1 MKQGALLQIY
11 LLSIILLH
19 CFCGCENQSY
29 PQTLIS
35 ADSLSSVNP
44 DSAIAILTAM
54 KERIAA
60 ENKQTQMYYQL
71 ICLKAKDKAY
81 ITYTSD
87 NSILQILKY
96 YEQKD
101 YKNLWY
107 NGYKVI
113 QMDKK
118 EYIVNQLKRTYHKK
132 YENYCITRIIH
143 RLDNEYIQFITQQLF
158 KRPDGKFAL
167 ADLYFPQLNISVEI
181 DEPYHLTQKEADKQ
195 RTLDIIKADQ
205 EIRKKYTGIEDII
218 LDPIEES
225 RIEIREESSIEEIN
239 NEIDIVI
246 NKIELKISA
255 MGDKFVPWKNVY
267 EPASYY
273 IKKGF
278 IEKNDNAKFKT
289 IDEIGKL
296 FNIEKVSMGYKI
308 HGYVPIVNDSEYF
321 WCPHLKLSDA
331 DVIINNAINTISPD
345 GNYVFEYFK
354 KDNDTEVKKVLDDNI
369 KRYVFAQYKD
379 EIGNESKKFIG
390 VYSLDKDK
398 TLKENVRVWK
408 KISNK
413 IELKK
418 YFN

>member
-1 MKQGALLQIY
+1 MNIWPYNY
-11 LLSIILLH
+11 LRS
-19 CFCGCENQSY
+19 Q
-29 PQTLIS
+29 
-35 ADSLSSVNP
+35 
-44 DSAIAILTAM
+44 
-54 KERIAA
+54 
-60 ENKQTQMYYQL
+60 NK
-71 ICLKAKDKAY
+71 
-81 ITYTSD
+81 
-87 NSILQILKY
+87 KY

-101 YKNLWY
+101 YENLWY

-181 DEPYHLTQKEADKQ
+181 DEPHHLTQKEADKQ

-345 GNYVFEYFK
+345 GNYLFEYFK

-379 EIGNESKKFIG
+379 EMGNESKKFIG

>member
-1 MKQGALLQIY
+1 MNIWLHNY
-11 LLSIILLH
+11 LRS
-19 CFCGCENQSY
+19 Q
-29 PQTLIS
+29 
-35 ADSLSSVNP
+35 
-44 DSAIAILTAM
+44 
-54 KERIAA
+54 
-60 ENKQTQMYYQL
+60 NKQ
-71 ICLKAKDKAY
+71 
-81 ITYTSD
+81 
-87 NSILQILKY
+87 Y
-96 YEQKD
+96 YEQKN
-101 YKNLWY
+101 YENLWY

-118 EYIVNQLKRTYHKK
+118 EYIVNQLKRTFHKK

-143 RLDNEYIQFITQQLF
+143 KLDNEYIQFITQQLF

-181 DEPYHLTQKEADKQ
+181 DEPHHLTQKEADKQ

-278 IEKNDNAKFKT
+278 IGKNDNAKFKT
-289 IDEIGKL
+289 I
-296 FNIEKVSMGYKI
+296 
-308 HGYVPIVNDSEYF
+308 
-321 WCPHLKLSDA
+321 
-331 DVIINNAINTISPD
+331 
-345 GNYVFEYFK
+345 
-354 KDNDTEVKKVLDDNI
+354 
-369 KRYVFAQYKD
+369 D